1 MYNVRI
7 DCNES
12 IVYYKLHYIYF
23 WFDALCFEMKEEKK
37 FGKKCKKVLNI
48 KSFMIILE

>member
-1 MYNVRI
+1 MMYNVRI

-23 WFDALCFEMKEEKK
+23 WFDALCFGMKEEKK
-37 FGKKCKKVLNI
+37 DLEGNAKKY
-48 KSFMIILE
+48 